1 MRHFASFA
9 TPQLPVNSSIR
20 PDPLSPPLSPLF
32 TNIIYRTE
40 IKHRAREAKQQLAL
54 KVVLE
59 PSGQEC
65 RVSAAIRYG
74 ASKSDTTDPTSV
86 GPMPLFEGRQAKQEA
101 AR

>member
-1 MRHFASFA
+1 MNEATQGQALKAAINHATDLLTESWPQIVKTMGEASIEAGRHEKERFKF
-9 TPQLPVNSSIR
+9 PV
-20 PDPLSPPLSPLF
+20 
-32 TNIIYRTE
+32 
-40 IKHRAREAKQQLAL
+40 AW